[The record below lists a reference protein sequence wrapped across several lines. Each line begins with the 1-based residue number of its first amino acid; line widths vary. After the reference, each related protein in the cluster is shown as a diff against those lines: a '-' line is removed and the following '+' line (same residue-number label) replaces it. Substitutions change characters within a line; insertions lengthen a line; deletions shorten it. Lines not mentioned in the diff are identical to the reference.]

1 MEQGHT
7 QTATKKLIL
16 CSYPHIR
23 ITSDTLCA
31 AGLGII
37 TMIQVHMAANWE
49 NDILQA
55 VESSRSNAV
64 KKYPK
69 VIHD

>member
-7 QTATKKLIL
+7 QTAPSKKKKLIL

-37 TMIQVHMAANWE
+37 TMIQVHMGANWDD
-49 NDILQA
+49 DILQA
-55 VESSRSNAV
+55 VESNSS
-64 KKYPK
+64 KKTKYLCFP
-69 VIHD
+69 